1 VANAASTTA
10 SLVLGAFA
18 HPPLPGRG

>member
-1 VANAASTTA
+1 VANAASATA

-18 HPPLPGRG
+18 HRPLPGRG